1 MVKFE
6 EELGQ
11 TKRPHRVSPSSR
23 FAEAHYVG
31 ALEIRTSMK
40 TVCSGE
46 RERGRELSG
55 SLRRPRYS
63 HDNEARSTAAA
74 ARAPRHAWGG
84 GERRPVEAAWV
95 GG

>member
-46 RERGRELSG
+46 GE
-55 SLRRPRYS
+55 
-63 HDNEARSTAAA
+63 
-74 ARAPRHAWGG
+74 GG
-84 GERRPVEAAWV
+84 GEGAQWKSSSSEIFT
-95 GG
+95 